1 MIASSEAS
9 RWTTLGRSATK
20 VTRLGF
26 GAAPL
31 GNLYAP
37 VAGDEALAA
46 VHAAYARHVRYFDTA
61 PLYGHGMSEHRC
73 GEALRRYPRDSFVLS
88 SKVGRLLRPG
98 RGDPGDAWDGYAD
111 ALPFRPVYDYSYD
124 GAMRSFEDSLQRLG
138 TDRIDILLVHD
149 IDVRTHGVDGQK
161 RRFAEAVDG
170 AFEALRRLRDQG
182 VVGAIGLGVNEAEV
196 CTAVADRVD
205 IDCVLLAGRYSLLEQ
220 GALDTFLPLCVT
232 RKIGVIVGGPFNSG
246 ILATGAGAD
255 ARYDYG
261 PAPPAVLDRVRRIE
275 AVCNRHAVPLA
286 AAALQFPCGHPAVA
300 TVIPGARTRAEVEQN
315 VSLLQVAIPADLW
328 RELKAE
334 GLMRNDAPC
343 PPDGSAA

>member
-1 MIASSEAS
+1 MSSLSES
-9 RWTTLGRSATK
+9 PGWTTLGESAIQ

-37 VAGDEALAA
+37 VAQDEALAA
-46 VHAAYARHVRYFDTA
+46 VHAAYAQHVRYFDTA

-73 GEALRRYPRDSFVLS
+73 GDALRHDPRDSFVLS

-98 RGDPGDAWDGYAD
+98 RDPSDAWDGYVD
-111 ALPFRPVYDYSYD
+111 ALPFHTVYDYTYD

-161 RRFAEAVDG
+161 RRFDEAVSG
-170 AFEALRRLRDQG
+170 AFEALRRLRDER
-182 VVGAIGLGVNEAEV
+182 VVGAIGLGVNEVEV
-196 CTAVADRVD
+196 CVAVADRVD

-220 GALDTFLPLCVT
+220 GALDALLPLCVT
-232 RKIGVIVGGPFNSG
+232 RGIGVILGGPFNSG
-246 ILATGAGAD
+246 ILATGTSGE

-261 PAPPAVLDRVRRIE
+261 PAPQVVMDRVRRIE
-275 AVCNRHAVPLA
+275 AVCKRHGVPLA
-286 AAALQFPCGHPAVA
+286 AAALQFPYGHPAVA
-300 TVIPGARTRAEVEQN
+300 TVIPGARTRTELEHNIAML
-315 VSLLQVAIPADLW
+315 SVAIPADL
-328 RELKAE
+328 
-334 GLMRNDAPC
+334 
-343 PPDGSAA
+343 

>member
-1 MIASSEAS
+1 MIAPTEAS
-9 RWTTLGRSATK
+9 RWTTLGGSATK

-37 VAGDEALAA
+37 VAEDEALAA
-46 VHAAYARHVRYFDTA
+46 VHAAYAQHVRYFDTA

-73 GEALRRYPRDSFVLS
+73 GEALRRYPRDSFVVS
-88 SKVGRLLRPG
+88 SKVGRLLLPG
-98 RGDPGDAWDGYAD
+98 RDPGDAWDGYAD

-149 IDVRTHGVDGQK
+149 IDVRTHGVDGQR
-161 RRFAEAVDG
+161 RRFDEAVNG
-170 AFEALRRLRDQG
+170 AFEALRRLRAEG
-182 VVGAIGLGVNEAEV
+182 AVGAIGLGVNEVEV
-196 CTAVADRVD
+196 CTAVANRVD

-246 ILATGAGAD
+246 ILATGASGE

-261 PAPPAVLDRVRRIE
+261 LAPASVLDRVRRIE
-275 AVCNRHAVPLA
+275 AACSRHDVPLA
-286 AAALQFPCGHPAVA
+286 AAALQFPYGHPAVA

-315 VSLLQVAIPADLW
+315 TALLQLAIPASLW
-328 RELKAE
+328 HELKAE
-334 GLMRNDAPC
+334 GLMRFDAPC
-343 PPDGSAA
+343 PLDGSAA

>member
-1 MIASSEAS
+1 MIALSEAS
-9 RWTTLGRSATK
+9 RWTTLGRSTTK

-37 VAGDEALAA
+37 VAEDEALAA
-46 VHAAYARHVRYFDTA
+46 IHAAYTQQIRYFDSA

-73 GEALRRYPRDSFVLS
+73 GEALRHYPRDSFVLS

-98 RGDPGDAWDGYAD
+98 REPSDAWDGYAE
-111 ALPFRPVYDYSYD
+111 ALPFRTVYDYTYD

-161 RRFAEAVDG
+161 RCFDEAISG
-170 AFEALRRLRDQG
+170 AFEALRRLRAEG
-182 VVGAIGLGVNEAEV
+182 VVAAIGLGVNEVEV
-196 CTAVADRVD
+196 CIAAAGRVD
-205 IDCVLLAGRYSLLEQ
+205 IDCALLAGRYSLLEQ

-232 RKIGVIVGGPFNSG
+232 REIGVIVGGPFNSG
-246 ILATGAGAD
+246 ILASGASGE

-261 PAPPAVLDRVRRIE
+261 PAPLAVVDRVRRIE
-275 AVCNRHAVPLA
+275 AVCKRHRVPLA
-286 AAALQFPCGHPAVA
+286 AAALQFPYGHPAVA

-315 VSLLQVAIPADLW
+315 VALLQVAIPADLW
-328 RELKAE
+328 HELKAE
-334 GLMRNDAPC
+334 GLMRSDAPC
-343 PPDGSAA
+343 PIEGNAA

>member
-1 MIASSEAS
+1 MVALNEALG
-9 RWTTLGRSATK
+9 WMTLGRSATK

-37 VAGDEALAA
+37 VAEDEALAA
-46 VHAAYARHVRYFDTA
+46 VHAAYAQHVRYFDTA

-88 SKVGRLLRPG
+88 SKVGRLLLPG
-98 RGDPGDAWDGYAD
+98 RDPSDAWDGYAD
-111 ALPFRPVYDYSYD
+111 ALPFHTVYDYTYD

-161 RRFAEAVDG
+161 RCFDEAVSG
-170 AFEALRRLRDQG
+170 AFEALQHLRDED
-182 VVGAIGLGVNEAEV
+182 VVGAIGLGVNEVEV
-196 CTAVADRVD
+196 CIAVANRID
-205 IDCVLLAGRYSLLEQ
+205 IDCALLAGRYSLLEQ

-232 RKIGVIVGGPFNSG
+232 RGIGVILGGPFNSG
-246 ILATGAGAD
+246 ILASGASGE

-261 PAPPAVLDRVRRIE
+261 PAPPAIVDRVRQIDS
-275 AVCNRHAVPLA
+275 VCKRHRVPLA
-286 AAALQFPCGHPAVA
+286 AAALQFPYGHPAIA
-300 TVIPGARTRAEVEQN
+300 TVIPGGRTRAEVEQN
-315 VSLLQVAIPADLW
+315 VALMQVAIPEDLW
-328 RELKAE
+328 HELKAE
-334 GLMRNDAPC
+334 GLMRSDAPC
-343 PPDGSAA
+343 PIEGNAA